1 MRSLRMAPKTMDLEP
16 QGDSSKLAAPLLRR
30 ELVAIGLEPEDKS
43 RLADV
48 AQVVTESEVPAGT
61 EISSLGRTLQLIRK
75 MSPRLSIR
83 SRWRRRVTPVRA
95 IVILTQPSSG
105 ADNDLDSGGTLSDF
119 PDSNNVLGDWR

>member
-1 MRSLRMAPKTMDLEP
+1 MDLEP

-75 MSPRLSIR
+75 MSPRLSMR